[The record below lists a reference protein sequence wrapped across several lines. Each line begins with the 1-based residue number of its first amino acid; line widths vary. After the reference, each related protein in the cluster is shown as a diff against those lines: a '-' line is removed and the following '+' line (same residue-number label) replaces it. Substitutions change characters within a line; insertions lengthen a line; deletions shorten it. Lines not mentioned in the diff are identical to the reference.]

1 MMEKTYNFDIEIGAL
16 FWNNFESNLKKAQLY
31 DHVQGYV
38 VTKSFLT
45 RKYHIKGASQNFV
58 DYVQKL
64 VKEINR

>member
-16 FWNNFESNLKKAQLY
+16 YWNTFESNLKKAELY
-31 DHVQGYV
+31 DHVKGYV
-38 VTKSFLT
+38 VTKGFLS

-64 VKEINR
+64 VKAINS